1 MVERVQERSP
11 DGAHQDPRGKMQ
23 GWATMSR
30 AHETGRALDLFAAA
44 VALVDPIRVRAW
56 ADLGL
61 TVPTLKV
68 LFLLRA
74 QGGMPA
80 GLLATQ
86 LGVTPST
93 ITGLVDRLVAQ
104 GLVRREED
112 PRDRRLVRNFLTA
125 DGQETVGELQREA
138 RATIEEALG
147 ELSEEQLARLIAALG
162 DLVEAA
168 QRLGRR
174 DGAVIA

>member
-1 MVERVQERSP
+1 MNRSQE
-11 DGAHQDPRGKMQ
+11 
-23 GWATMSR
+23 TSR
-30 AHETGRALDLFAAA
+30 AVDLFAAA
-44 VALVDPIRVRAW
+44 VALVDPIRVRSW

-80 GLLATQ
+80 GVLATE

-104 GLVRREED
+104 RLVRREED
-112 PRDRRLVRNFLTA
+112 PRDRRLVRNFLTT
-125 DGQETVGELQREA
+125 DGQETVGDLQRDA
-138 RATIEEALG
+138 REIVEGLLT
-147 ELSEEQLARLIAALG
+147 ELSDDQLGR
-162 DLVEAA
+162 LVESLEDLMVASKRRGQPDGVA
-168 QRLGRR
+168 R
-174 DGAVIA
+174 DGAMAV